1 MLSSCRIV
9 PALDEIFILA
19 LGFLVW
25 VVLSLSL
32 VSYRLF
38 IIGGFQPGFLCIIA
52 SVLGFFSPS
61 SVHFYSSRYLVFF
74 YTGLKI
80 NP

>member
-9 PALDEIFILA
+9 PALDEICILA

-38 IIGGFQPGFLCIIA
+38 IIGGFQPGCMCIIA
-52 SVLGFFSPS
+52 SVLGFFPLLLFIFIHHDTLS
-61 SVHFYSSRYLVFF
+61 FF
-74 YTGLKI
+74 ILA
-80 NP
+80 